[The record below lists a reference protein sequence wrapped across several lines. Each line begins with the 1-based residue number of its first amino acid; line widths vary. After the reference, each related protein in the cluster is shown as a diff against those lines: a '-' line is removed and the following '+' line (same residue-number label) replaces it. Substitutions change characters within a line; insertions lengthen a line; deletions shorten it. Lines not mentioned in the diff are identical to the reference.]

1 MYSLT
6 GYQLYDIATV
16 ISRTGGL
23 NIGSLYVRL
32 STEITCN
39 QVTSVYSQVR
49 RPGKTEGECSPI
61 EISSKS
67 NRMKQREASDRA
79 RSYPSTIMYKQYQGT
94 TTKKTKQK
102 KEARKNDFKLQF
114 KT

>member
-16 ISRTGGL
+16 ICRTGVL

-32 STEITCN
+32 STEITSN
-39 QVTSVYSQVR
+39 QFTSVYSQVR
-49 RPGKTEGECSPI
+49 RPGKTEGECSLI
-61 EISSKS
+61 EISSES

-94 TTKKTKQK
+94 TTKNKTK
-102 KEARKNDFKLQF
+102 
-114 KT
+114 

>member
-49 RPGKTEGECSPI
+49 RPGKTEGECSLI
-61 EISSKS
+61 EISSES
-67 NRMKQREASDRA
+67 NRINKEKQVTEHVLILQLSCTSNIKA
-79 RSYPSTIMYKQYQGT
+79 QQQ
-94 TTKKTKQK
+94 KTKQNK
-102 KEARKNDFKLQF
+102 KRGKEK
-114 KT
+114 